1 MRIRVLRAS
10 KEEKV
15 AVAIGRLLSDFH
27 LDLEK
32 VGYYLAKALPYTV
45 YRRALARSECIESSP
60 QWLYSATARSSDCL
74 NTNVQRAP
82 ITLPHSFLLG

>member
-32 VGYYLAKALPYTV
+32 VGFYLAKAVPYTI
-45 YRRALARSECIESSP
+45 YRRALEVLASAEFQENEVEQTRIGYRNDR
-60 QWLYSATARSSDCL
+60 LY
-74 NTNVQRAP
+74 
-82 ITLPHSFLLG
+82 

>member
-32 VGYYLAKALPYTV
+32 VGYYLAKALPYTI
-45 YRRALARSECIESSP
+45 YRRALEVLASAEFQENEVEQNKIGYRSDR
-60 QWLYSATARSSDCL
+60 LY
-74 NTNVQRAP
+74 
-82 ITLPHSFLLG
+82 

>member
-1 MRIRVLRAS
+1 MMRVRVLRAS

-32 VGYYLAKALPYTV
+32 VGFYLAKALPYTV
-45 YRRALARSECIESSP
+45 YRRALEVLASAEFQENEVEQNKIGYRNDR
-60 QWLYSATARSSDCL
+60 LY
-74 NTNVQRAP
+74 
-82 ITLPHSFLLG
+82 

>member
-45 YRRALARSECIESSP
+45 YRRALEVLASAEFQENEVEQNKIGYRSDR
-60 QWLYSATARSSDCL
+60 LY
-74 NTNVQRAP
+74 
-82 ITLPHSFLLG
+82 

>member
-1 MRIRVLRAS
+1 MMRIRVLRAS

-45 YRRALARSECIESSP
+45 YRRALEVLASAEFQENEVEQNKIGYRSDR
-60 QWLYSATARSSDCL
+60 LY
-74 NTNVQRAP
+74 
-82 ITLPHSFLLG
+82 

>member
-32 VGYYLAKALPYTV
+32 VGFYIAKSLPYTV
-45 YRRALARSECIESSP
+45 YRRALEVLASAEFQENEVEQNRLGYRSDR
-60 QWLYSATARSSDCL
+60 LY
-74 NTNVQRAP
+74 
-82 ITLPHSFLLG
+82 

>member
-1 MRIRVLRAS
+1 MRIRVLKAS

-32 VGYYLAKALPYTV
+32 VGFYIAKSLPYTV
-45 YRRALARSECIESSP
+45 YRRALEVLASAEFQENEVEQNKIGYRNDR
-60 QWLYSATARSSDCL
+60 LY
-74 NTNVQRAP
+74 
-82 ITLPHSFLLG
+82 

>member
-32 VGYYLAKALPYTV
+32 VGYHLAKALPYTV
-45 YRRALARSECIESSP
+45 YRRALEVLASAEFQENEVEQNKIGYRSDR
-60 QWLYSATARSSDCL
+60 LY
-74 NTNVQRAP
+74 
-82 ITLPHSFLLG
+82 

>member
-10 KEEKV
+10 REEKV

-32 VGYYLAKALPYTV
+32 VGFYIAKSLPYTV
-45 YRRALARSECIESSP
+45 YRRALEVLQSAEFQENEVEQNKLGYRNDR
-60 QWLYSATARSSDCL
+60 LY
-74 NTNVQRAP
+74 
-82 ITLPHSFLLG
+82 

>member
-1 MRIRVLRAS
+1 MRVRVLRAS

-32 VGYYLAKALPYTV
+32 VGFYLAKALPYTV
-45 YRRALARSECIESSP
+45 YRRALEVLSSAEF
-60 QWLYSATARSSDCL
+60 QENEVEQTRIGYRNDRLY
-74 NTNVQRAP
+74 
-82 ITLPHSFLLG
+82 

>member
-32 VGYYLAKALPYTV
+32 VGFYLAKSLPYTV
-45 YRRALARSECIESSP
+45 YRRALEVLASAEFQENEVEQNRIGYRNDR
-60 QWLYSATARSSDCL
+60 LY
-74 NTNVQRAP
+74 
-82 ITLPHSFLLG
+82 

>member
-1 MRIRVLRAS
+1 MMRIRVLKAS

-32 VGYYLAKALPYTV
+32 VGFYIAKSLPYTV
-45 YRRALARSECIESSP
+45 YRRALEVLA
-60 QWLYSATARSSDCL
+60 SAEFQENEVEQNKIGYRNDRL
-74 NTNVQRAP
+74 
-82 ITLPHSFLLG
+82 H

>member
-1 MRIRVLRAS
+1 MRVRVLRAS

-32 VGYYLAKALPYTV
+32 VGYYLAKAVPYTI
-45 YRRALARSECIESSP
+45 YRRALEVLASAEFQENEVEQNRIGYRNDR
-60 QWLYSATARSSDCL
+60 LY
-74 NTNVQRAP
+74 
-82 ITLPHSFLLG
+82 

>member
-1 MRIRVLRAS
+1 MRVRVLRAS

-32 VGYYLAKALPYTV
+32 VGYYLAKAVPYTI
-45 YRRALARSECIESSP
+45 YRRALEVLASAEFQENEVEQNRIGYRSDR
-60 QWLYSATARSSDCL
+60 LY
-74 NTNVQRAP
+74 
-82 ITLPHSFLLG
+82 

>member
-1 MRIRVLRAS
+1 LRIRVLKAS

-32 VGYYLAKALPYTV
+32 VGFYLAKSVPYTI
-45 YRRALARSECIESSP
+45 YRRALEVLASAEFQENEVEQNKIGYRNDR
-60 QWLYSATARSSDCL
+60 LY
-74 NTNVQRAP
+74 
-82 ITLPHSFLLG
+82 

>member
-1 MRIRVLRAS
+1 MRIRVLKAS

-32 VGYYLAKALPYTV
+32 VGFYLAKSLPYTV
-45 YRRALARSECIESSP
+45 YRRALEVLASAEFQENEVEQTRIGYRNDR
-60 QWLYSATARSSDCL
+60 LY
-74 NTNVQRAP
+74 
-82 ITLPHSFLLG
+82 

>member
-1 MRIRVLRAS
+1 MMRIRVLRAS

-32 VGYYLAKALPYTV
+32 VGFYLAKSLPYTV
-45 YRRALARSECIESSP
+45 YRRALEVLASAEFQENEVEQTKLGYRNDR
-60 QWLYSATARSSDCL
+60 LY
-74 NTNVQRAP
+74 
-82 ITLPHSFLLG
+82 

>member
-1 MRIRVLRAS
+1 MMRIRVLRAS

-32 VGYYLAKALPYTV
+32 VGFYLAKAVPYTI
-45 YRRALARSECIESSP
+45 YRRALEVLSSAEF
-60 QWLYSATARSSDCL
+60 QENEVEQNKIGYRNDRLY
-74 NTNVQRAP
+74 
-82 ITLPHSFLLG
+82 

>member
-32 VGYYLAKALPYTV
+32 VGFYIAKSLPHTV
-45 YRRALARSECIESSP
+45 YRRALEVLA
-60 QWLYSATARSSDCL
+60 SA
-74 NTNVQRAP
+74 
-82 ITLPHSFLLG
+82 

>member
-1 MRIRVLRAS
+1 MRIRVLKAS

-32 VGYYLAKALPYTV
+32 VGFYLAKSLPYTV
-45 YRRALARSECIESSP
+45 YRRALEVLASAEFQENEVEQTKLGYRNDR
-60 QWLYSATARSSDCL
+60 LY
-74 NTNVQRAP
+74 
-82 ITLPHSFLLG
+82 